1 MLASAAPGC
10 LNRWGN
16 MPLAWFHSFSL
27 RGSCLG
33 KLYGLFPDCGRLFF
47 RIDRSGLPQ
56 LRNYCKS
63 RQPRLVGKAGP
74 VGVRQLFRV
83 LFPYFC
89 SDSPDGRRELF
100 SLPLACLGVVVPGSR
115 GLHDG
120 AERLRIPQTLFPLFP
135 RPDERGKMTFETMDG
150 KLRRECSL
158 SLTLMAP
165 ERRHPVSLSWV
176 WHNSLG
182 RQSSGLPLFSPE

>member
-1 MLASAAPGC
+1 M
-10 LNRWGN
+10 
-16 MPLAWFHSFSL
+16 
-27 RGSCLG
+27 RGMF
-33 KLYGLFPDCGRLFF
+33 KAIAELFR
-47 RIDRSGLPQ
+47 
-56 LRNYCKS
+56 
-63 RQPRLVGKAGP
+63 
-74 VGVRQLFRV
+74 RV

>member
-16 MPLAWFHSFSL
+16 MPLAVHGSILLASVVLVWASCTDSFLIADGSFSGL
-27 RGSCLG
+27 IVLAFLSFGIIVKAVSPGWSEKLARWASGS
-33 KLYGLFPDCGRLFF
+33 FF
-47 RIDRSGLPQ
+47 V
-56 LRNYCKS
+56 YC
-63 RQPRLVGKAGP
+63 
-74 VGVRQLFRV
+74 
-83 LFPYFC
+83 
-89 SDSPDGRRELF
+89 SPDGRRELF

-135 RPDERGKMTFETMDG
+135 RPDERGKMTFGTMDG